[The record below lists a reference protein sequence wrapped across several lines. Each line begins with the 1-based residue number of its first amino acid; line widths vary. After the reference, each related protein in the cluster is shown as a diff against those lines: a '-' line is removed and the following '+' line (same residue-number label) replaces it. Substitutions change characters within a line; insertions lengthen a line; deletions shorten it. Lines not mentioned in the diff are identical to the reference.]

1 MKIKEFFDPATFTLT
16 YLVFDPSSKDCVIID
31 PVLDYEP
38 QGSTLSTTSADQ
50 VIEFVK
56 NQKLNIHFIL
66 ETHAHADHIT
76 AAPHIKKEFPSA
88 KTALHENIKVVQ
100 KVFKDIFHFEDSFD
114 TDGKVFDRLLK
125 DDETLRAGTL
135 RIQVL
140 HTPGHTPAC
149 VSYYINEEAV
159 FTGDALFMPDF
170 GTGRCDFPRGSADDL
185 YESIQRKLYVLP
197 DETRVFVGHDYQPN
211 QRELKFQ
218 STIAEEKKNNIQLK
232 ADTKK
237 EDFVKF

>member
-100 KVFKDIFHFEDSFD
+100 KHE
-114 TDGKVFDRLLK
+114 
-125 DDETLRAGTL
+125 
-135 RIQVL
+135 IQNVKCIKSPPSWC
-140 HTPGHTPAC
+140 TPF
-149 VSYYINEEAV
+149 SLFRKIN
-159 FTGDALFMPDF
+159 
-170 GTGRCDFPRGSADDL
+170 
-185 YESIQRKLYVLP
+185 
-197 DETRVFVGHDYQPN
+197 N
-211 QRELKFQ
+211 
-218 STIAEEKKNNIQLK
+218 
-232 ADTKK
+232 
-237 EDFVKF
+237 